1 MTKPQVNNI
10 RTQMEP
16 ISVKY
21 TIRLDRDVSDPEDFQ
36 EELATI
42 RAANQADVVHILIN
56 SGGGYLSTA
65 KAFLNTLAQTDAH
78 IITEIEGEA
87 CSAATLIFLA
97 GHEYRVSDDATFMAH
112 TSSYGYGG
120 KESNVRQYVEHQA
133 KANDRLLRKYYKHFL
148 SDKEIDEVIE
158 GKDIWMDADEIME
171 RLEKRQSA
179 MEDELGTGD
188 MNITPDT
195 IKDVYYGGGIDGV
208 IELFFGEDV
217 TKDCT
222 SEEDEDS
229 VSPEDLSEEIEERI
243 LFGMSAGNTS
253 SENIKYIYRFD
264 DGSMLSYDKS
274 NEDFI
279 FESYGKCVDHR
290 LSALLDFDE
299 IKELADDMEII
310 YAHNISAEKLSQR
323 IKDFVDGHFDEF

>member
-21 TIRLDRDVSDPEDFQ
+21 TIRLDRDVSEPEDFQ

-42 RAANQADVVHILIN
+42 RAANQTDVVHILIN
-56 SGGGYLSTA
+56 SAGGYLSTA

-179 MEDELGTGD
+179 MEDEHGVGD

-195 IKDVYYGGGIDGV
+195 IKEVYDEGGIDGV
-208 IELFFGEDV
+208 LELFFGEDV
-217 TKDCT
+217 AKECT
-222 SEEDEDS
+222 DEASMEPKESEVEK
-229 VSPEDLSEEIEERI
+229 PI
-243 LFGMSAGNTS
+243 LL
-253 SENIKYIYRFD
+253 FD
-264 DGSMLSYDKS
+264 NGGMLSYNKS
-274 NEDFI
+274 TGEFILDYEDI
-279 FESYGKCVDHR
+279 RSAVDHR
-290 LSALLDFDE
+290 LYSFLDEDD
-299 IKELADDMEII
+299 IKELADGMEIK
-310 YAHNISAEKLSQR
+310 YAHNISIEKLSQR
-323 IKDFVDGHFDEF
+323 VKDFVDEHFNEF

>member
-16 ISVKY
+16 VSVKY
-21 TIRLDRDVSDPEDFQ
+21 TIRLDRDVSEPEDFQ

-42 RAANQADVVHILIN
+42 RAANPTDVVHILIN
-56 SGGGYLSTA
+56 SSGGYLSTA
-65 KAFLNTLAQTDAH
+65 KAFLNTLAQTEAH

-148 SDKEIDEVIE
+148 SEKEIDEVIE

-179 MEDELGTGD
+179 MEYELSAGD

-195 IKDVYYGGGIDGV
+195 IKAVYDESGIDGV
-208 IELFFGEDV
+208 LGLFFGEDV
-217 TKDCT
+217 TKEDCAEKD
-222 SEEDEDS
+222 SMEQKEIDEEK
-229 VSPEDLSEEIEERI
+229 PI
-243 LFGMSAGNTS
+243 LL
-253 SENIKYIYRFD
+253 FD
-264 DGSMLSYDKS
+264 NGGVLSYNKS
-274 NEDFI
+274 SGEFILDYEDI
-279 FESYGKCVDHR
+279 RSAVDHR
-290 LSALLDFDE
+290 LYSFLDEED
-299 IKELADDMEII
+299 IKEVADDMEIS
-310 YAHNISAEKLSQR
+310 YAHNISPEKLSQR
-323 IKDFVDGHFDEF
+323 IKDFVDEHFDEF